1 MRTPPIGEPRYLR
14 AGGGSYRCERARD
27 WYVGCS
33 RACSAARAGAGAAG
47 AGGAGGRGAHPAGT
61 AGTRGATT
69 AGTAAARL
77 PRANIP
83 THARNT
89 RGPGGER
96 TSRTLPN
103 PTQARGLERVS
114 KTLTQPHE
122 KDQGMRMQMGV
133 GTYHPTPRK
142 YQTKFKCASKM
153 LRNSTQSTRRRGFK
167 GGGTR

>member
-89 RGPGGER
+89 RGPGDER

-103 PTQARGLERVS
+103 PTVS
-114 KTLTQPHE
+114 PRTQ
-122 KDQGMRMQMGV
+122 KSV
-133 GTYHPTPRK
+133 KYINPTPRK
-142 YQTKFKCASKM
+142 GPGDEDANGR
-153 LRNSTQSTRRRGFK
+153 RNISPNPTQVPNK
-167 GGGTR
+167 V